1 MEKVAKLMGVEMRA
15 AEPGEAL
22 PASAG
27 SLSDLDWIDIYGSLM
42 TACGYTPAEIDAL
55 PFPAYLDLLAYW
67 RRNPPAHMLLKWFV
81 GYKA

>member
-1 MEKVAKLMGVEMRA
+1 
-15 AEPGEAL
+15 
-22 PASAG
+22 
-27 SLSDLDWIDIYGSLM
+27 M
-42 TACGYTPAEIDAL
+42 TACGYTHDEIDAL